1 MGDDHSG
8 QSSAGGDREIQ
19 VGRGIKRSVGYN
31 SEFSFGVVVDVEDQR
46 PIFGI
51 NRRSGLSR
59 LQKLDDTL
67 NREDH

>member
-1 MGDDHSG
+1 MSDYHSG

-46 PIFGI
+46 PVFSVD
-51 NRRSGLSR
+51 RRCGLPR

-67 NREDH
+67 NREDN